1 MFSYQ
6 QSYEYL
12 RTASS
17 SYTGKLHR
25 TAVPGRSST
34 LSVIDSSGA
43 IKNTVSSDVWL
54 WSNFLISNKSTFVI
68 NLTNNFVVL
77 SRDSNNRQKVFFFYQ
92 FCCAQ
97 SFDLCTKFSRPIEIP
112 SPSNH
117 RQDVEMMKHC
127 KKPSRV
133 IFKNFLILKSV
144 ERNGIQTP
152 HDRCMMHNWPL
163 EMRGGNVTKCNYFVF
178 SSSDSQLSANC

>member
-6 QSYEYL
+6 QCYEYL

-77 SRDSNNRQKVFFFYQ
+77 SRDSNNRQKVFFFLSILLRTEFRFMYEV
-92 FCCAQ
+92 FTANRN
-97 SFDLCTKFSRPIEIP
+97 SFAIK
-112 SPSNH
+112 SPPRRGDDETLQKTVESNLQEFPDFEV
-117 RQDVEMMKHC
+117 R
-127 KKPSRV
+127 RT
-133 IFKNFLILKSV
+133 
-144 ERNGIQTP
+144 ERNSNSTRSL
-152 HDRCMMHNWPL
+152 HDAQLTSWNERW
-163 EMRGGNVTKCNYFVF
+163 KCHKM
-178 SSSDSQLSANC
+178 